1 MENCIFCKII
11 KGEIP
16 CLKIYEDRDF
26 LAFLDVKPINPGHTL
41 LVPKKH
47 DDYLFDL
54 TDIHYASVLLKAK
67 DLAILLKDKLNPK
80 RVGLVVEGFGV
91 AHVHVHLIPIN
102 QANELNPEK
111 AKLATM
117 EELEVIAKKL
127 S

>member
-1 MENCIFCKII
+1 MEDCIFCKII

-67 DLAILLKDKLNPK
+67 DLAKLLKDKLNPK

-102 QANELNPEK
+102 QANELNPER

-117 EELEVIAKKL
+117 EELEAIAKKL